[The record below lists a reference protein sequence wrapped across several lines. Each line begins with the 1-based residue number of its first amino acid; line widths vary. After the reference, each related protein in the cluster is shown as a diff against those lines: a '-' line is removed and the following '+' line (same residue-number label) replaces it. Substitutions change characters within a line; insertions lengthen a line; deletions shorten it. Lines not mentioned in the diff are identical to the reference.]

1 MPVYRVT
8 HTTSYQHDSA
18 ASAAWQSLHL
28 QPRHEA
34 TQHCS
39 AFELEISPHPLD
51 LAARVDYFGN
61 KQHIFTLREAHEE
74 LSITSRSVVRRD
86 EPILPMPGLTPSL
99 VDARALL
106 PRVIAVEDF
115 TLEQFR
121 HASPLVPLLPEAH
134 KLATD
139 LTEDLDPSST
149 SALTW
154 LGELGDRFNAAFT
167 FDSEATDIS
176 TPLTAVIENRRGVC
190 QDFAHLLI
198 SCLRQHG
205 LPAAYVSGYLLTK
218 PPPGQPRLVGADASH
233 AWVSVYIPSTG
244 WIDYDPTNACF
255 VGNGH
260 IVVARGRDFYD
271 VSPVKGLFSGGGDH
285 TLETGVTVEPID
297 EVTAPNNPR
306 TART

>member
-34 TQHCS
+34 AQHCN

-51 LAARVDYFGN
+51 LAARTDYFGN
-61 KQHIFTLREAHEE
+61 KQHIFTLREPHEE

-86 EPILPMPGLTPSL
+86 EPILPMAGLTPSL
-99 VDARALL
+99 LDARALV
-106 PRVIAVEDF
+106 PRAIASEDF

-121 HASPLVPLLPEAH
+121 HASPLVPLLPEARE
-134 KLATD
+134 LAAE
-139 LTEDLDPSST
+139 LTHDLDAGST
-149 SALTW
+149 SVLTW
-154 LGELGDRFNAAFT
+154 LGELGNRFNDAFT

-176 TPLTAVIENRRGVC
+176 TPLADVIELRRGVC

-218 PPPGQPRLVGADASH
+218 PPPGQPRLIGADASH

-244 WIDYDPTNACF
+244 WVDYDPTNACF

-285 TLETGVTVEPID
+285 TLETGVTVEPIE
-297 EVTAPNNPR
+297 EVAVASNARAPR
-306 TART
+306 S